1 MSKINKISVDGII
14 YDLEDKSVPSW
25 AKSNTKPSYK
35 TSELENDSNFIT
47 ETRVDE
53 KIANVAI
60 GGGVDLSNYAT
71 KEDLN
76 SKTNTSVLP
85 NDNGDVKT
93 KYRICNKSEDE
104 SPVVYFPIAKLPA
117 DNSKNRASV
126 IIRGRIGGYLPGD
139 MAMVDALIWNRSETG
154 ISLLNINA
162 DSFSLDEPLR
172 VCDIVVYTNSDNTD
186 TVYLKCKE
194 YFVFDINLEVYQDT
208 AQVLYDGT
216 FLTEEPTGT
225 LSAAAS
231 TSNKRVEIYNGKL
244 YLNGTEVGGGSA
256 SSENTVLY
264 DNEAGSFNAIALS
277 DDIENYNF
285 VEIYYIGKFE
295 TSGDNYC
302 YTKMF
307 NPTGKQI
314 DLSSNTCLQQ
324 ENAINL
330 HATIKMQGK
339 SLTWLKNYM
348 CYTGTGTYAYAGN
361 SANCIRIVKI
371 IGIK

>member
-1 MSKINKISVDGII
+1 LSKINQINVDGAV
-14 YDLEDKSVPSW
+14 YDIEDKSVPGW
-25 AKSNTKPSYK
+25 AKGVDKPTYK
-35 TSELENDSNFIT
+35 TSELENDNNFVTEAQMNERISNI
-47 ETRVDE
+47 E
-53 KIANVAI
+53 IS
-60 GGGVDLSNYAT
+60 GGVDLSV
-71 KEDLN
+71 
-76 SKTNTSVLP
+76 KTNTSVLP
-85 NDNGDVKT
+85 NDHGDIKT
-93 KYRICNKSEDE
+93 RYRICNKSEDE
-104 SPVVYFPIAKLPA
+104 SPVVYFPLVKLPT

-126 IIRGRIGGYLPGD
+126 ILRGRIGGYLPGD
-139 MAMVDALIWNRSETG
+139 MAMVDALIWNRTETG

-172 VCDIVVYTNSDNTD
+172 VCDIVVYTNEDDTD

-194 YFVFDINLEVYQDT
+194 YFVFDINMEVYQDT
-208 AQVLYDGT
+208 AQILYDGT
-216 FLTEEPTGT
+216 YLTEAPSGT

-244 YLNGTEVGGGSA
+244 YINGNEIGGS
-256 SSENTVLY
+256 SGNSNESTVLY
-264 DNEAGSFNAIALS
+264 DNESGSFNAIALN
-277 DDIENYNF
+277 DDIENYKF

-314 DLSSNTCLQQ
+314 DLSSNTCIQQ

-339 SLTWLKNYM
+339 SLTWSRNFM

-361 SANCIRIVKI
+361 SSNCIRIVKI